1 MIDNLAGRGNAS
13 QARPQIRRPR
23 RQVQGPPFFF
33 LVRRILRFFFP
44 MPSRRNNF
52 YDRLQERLE
61 RLDPA
66 SLRRYLQQAISE
78 KGFFEEIF
86 DTLREGIIVIDNALR
101 IQVANPA
108 ALRLFGM
115 PEDAVGQPIGK
126 FFRQVDWSELLR
138 LPASE
143 WGRFSRKEI
152 EIFYPERRFLSFYL
166 LPAPEP
172 PNLGN
177 EDQLL
182 ATLIFHDIT
191 ERCQDNEKA
200 VETQRV
206 TAITQLAASVAHE
219 LGNPLN
225 ALGIR
230 LQILKRKLKSD
241 DNEKIIEATRQFVE
255 IADQELSRLDAIVK
269 NFLSAVRPTQLEL
282 TPVNIQELLV
292 SAAQFLEPELKAK
305 DISIALDFP
314 EFVPAISGDAGQLTQ
329 AFFNLIKNAMQA
341 MPNGGKLTISCS
353 VDDVYV
359 HLRFADNGKGL
370 TREELS
376 RLLEAYYTTK
386 PGGHGLGLLIVDR
399 IVRSHGGD
407 LAIDGKPGEG
417 AAFTISLPRHARV
430 VRQLPATTGV
440 SDT

>member
-1 MIDNLAGRGNAS
+1 
-13 QARPQIRRPR
+13 
-23 RQVQGPPFFF
+23 
-33 LVRRILRFFFP
+33 
-44 MPSRRNNF
+44 MPSRHNNF
-52 YDRLQERLE
+52 YDRLQERLD
-61 RLDPA
+61 RLDAA

-143 WGRFSRKEI
+143 WGRFSRQEI

-206 TAITQLAASVAHE
+206 TAITQLAAGVAHE

-241 DNEKIIEATRQFVE
+241 DNEKIVEATRQFVE

-305 DISIALDFP
+305 DISITLDFP
-314 EFVPAISGDAGQLTQ
+314 DFVPAISGDAGQLTQ

-341 MPNGGKLTISCS
+341 MPNGGKLIVSCR

-430 VRQLPATTGV
+430 VRQLPAANLEN
-440 SDT
+440 

>member
-1 MIDNLAGRGNAS
+1 
-13 QARPQIRRPR
+13 
-23 RQVQGPPFFF
+23 
-33 LVRRILRFFFP
+33 
-44 MPSRRNNF
+44 MPARRNNF
-52 YDRLQERLE
+52 YDRLQERLD

-86 DTLREGIIVIDNALR
+86 DTLREGIIVIDSGLR

-108 ALRLFGM
+108 SLRLFGM

-143 WGRFSRKEI
+143 WGRFSRQEI

-172 PNLGN
+172 PSLGN
-177 EDQLL
+177 DEALL

-206 TAITQLAASVAHE
+206 TAITQLAAGVAHE

-230 LQILKRKLKSD
+230 LQILKRKH
-241 DNEKIIEATRQFVE
+241 T
-255 IADQELSRLDAIVK
+255 
-269 NFLSAVRPTQLEL
+269 
-282 TPVNIQELLV
+282 
-292 SAAQFLEPELKAK
+292 
-305 DISIALDFP
+305 
-314 EFVPAISGDAGQLTQ
+314 
-329 AFFNLIKNAMQA
+329 
-341 MPNGGKLTISCS
+341 
-353 VDDVYV
+353 
-359 HLRFADNGKGL
+359 
-370 TREELS
+370 
-376 RLLEAYYTTK
+376 
-386 PGGHGLGLLIVDR
+386 
-399 IVRSHGGD
+399 
-407 LAIDGKPGEG
+407 
-417 AAFTISLPRHARV
+417 
-430 VRQLPATTGV
+430 
-440 SDT
+440 

>member
-1 MIDNLAGRGNAS
+1 
-13 QARPQIRRPR
+13 
-23 RQVQGPPFFF
+23 
-33 LVRRILRFFFP
+33 

-61 RLDPA
+61 RLDNA
-66 SLRRYLQQAISE
+66 SLKRYLQQAISD

-115 PEDAVGQPIGK
+115 PEEAIGEPIGK
-126 FFRQVDWSELLR
+126 YFRQVDWTELLR

-143 WGRFSRKEI
+143 WGRFSRQEI
-152 EIFYPERRFLSFYL
+152 EIFYPERRYLSFYL

-177 EDQLL
+177 DDQLL

-191 ERCQDNEKA
+191 EHWQDNAKA
-200 VETQRV
+200 AETQRV
-206 TAITQLAASVAHE
+206 TAITQLAAGVAHE

-230 LQILKRKLKSD
+230 LQILKRKLERGGD
-241 DNEKIIEATRQFVE
+241 PEKVAEATRQFVD

-282 TPVNIQELLV
+282 TPVNLSDLLV
-292 SAAQFLEPELKAK
+292 SAVEFLEPELKSK

-314 EFVPAISGDAGQLTQ
+314 ELVPAIMGDAGQLTQ

-341 MPNGGKLTISCS
+341 MPNGGKLTISCR

-359 HLRFADNGKGL
+359 HLRFEDNGKGL

-376 RLLEAYYTTK
+376 RLMEAYYTTK

-407 LAIDGKPGEG
+407 LVAE
-417 AAFTISLPRHARV
+417 S
-430 VRQLPATTGV
+430 
-440 SDT
+440 

>member
-1 MIDNLAGRGNAS
+1 
-13 QARPQIRRPR
+13 
-23 RQVQGPPFFF
+23 
-33 LVRRILRFFFP
+33 

-52 YDRLQERLE
+52 YDRLQERLD

-86 DTLREGIIVIDNALR
+86 DTVREGIIVIDNALR

-177 EDQLL
+177 DDQLL

-206 TAITQLAASVAHE
+206 TAITQLAAGVAHE

-230 LQILKRKLKSD
+230 LQILKRKLQSGD
-241 DNEKIIEATRQFVE
+241 TEKITEATRQFVE

-282 TPVNIQELLV
+282 TPVNIPELLV

-305 DISIALDFP
+305 DISIVMDFP
-314 EFVPAISGDAGQLTQ
+314 EFVPAINGDAGQLTQ

-341 MPNGGKLTISCS
+341 MPNGGTLAISCR

-430 VRQLPATTGV
+430 VRQLPASSET
-440 SDT
+440 DMP

>member
-1 MIDNLAGRGNAS
+1 
-13 QARPQIRRPR
+13 
-23 RQVQGPPFFF
+23 
-33 LVRRILRFFFP
+33 
-44 MPSRRNNF
+44 MPSRRDNF
-52 YDRLQERLE
+52 YDRLQGRLE
-61 RLDPA
+61 RLDNA
-66 SLRRYLQQAISE
+66 SLRRYLQQAISD
-78 KGFFEEIF
+78 KGFFEEIC

-115 PEDAVGQPIGK
+115 PEDAIGEPIGK
-126 FFRQVDWSELLR
+126 YFRQVDWTELLR
-138 LPASE
+138 LPAEE
-143 WGRFSRKEI
+143 WGRFSRQEI
-152 EIFYPERRFLSFYL
+152 EIFYPERRYLSFYL

-172 PNLGN
+172 PSLGN
-177 EDQLL
+177 DDQLL

-191 ERCQDNEKA
+191 ERWQNNVKA
-200 VETQRV
+200 AETQRV
-206 TAITQLAASVAHE
+206 TAITQLAAGVAHE

-230 LQILKRKLKSD
+230 LQILKRKLEHGGD
-241 DNEKIIEATRQFVE
+241 PEKLEEATRQFVE

-269 NFLSAVRPTQLEL
+269 NFLSAVRPAQLEL
-282 TPVNIQELLV
+282 TPVNLPELLV
-292 SAAQFLEPELKAK
+292 SAAGFLEPELKAK

-314 EFVPAISGDAGQLTQ
+314 ELVPTIMGDAGQLTQ

-341 MPNGGKLTISCS
+341 MPNGGTLTVSCR

-430 VRQLPATTGV
+430 VRQLPSAGAVPDHPEETP
-440 SDT
+440 

>member
-1 MIDNLAGRGNAS
+1 D
-13 QARPQIRRPR
+13 
-23 RQVQGPPFFF
+23 
-33 LVRRILRFFFP
+33 
-44 MPSRRNNF
+44 
-52 YDRLQERLE
+52 
-61 RLDPA
+61 
-66 SLRRYLQQAISE
+66 AIGE
-78 KGFFEEIF
+78 
-86 DTLREGIIVIDNALR
+86 
-101 IQVANPA
+101 
-108 ALRLFGM
+108 
-115 PEDAVGQPIGK
+115 PIGK
-126 FFRQVDWSELLR
+126 YFRQVDWTELLR
-138 LPASE
+138 LPAEE
-143 WGRFSRKEI
+143 WGRFSRQEI
-152 EIFYPERRFLSFYL
+152 EIFYPERRYLSFYL

-172 PNLGN
+172 PSLGN
-177 EDQLL
+177 DDQLL

-191 ERCQDNEKA
+191 ERWQNNVKA
-200 VETQRV
+200 AETQRV
-206 TAITQLAASVAHE
+206 TAITQLAAGVAHE

-230 LQILKRKLKSD
+230 LQILKRKLEHGGD
-241 DNEKIIEATRQFVE
+241 PEKLEEATRQFVE

-269 NFLSAVRPTQLEL
+269 NFLSAVRPAQLEL
-282 TPVNIQELLV
+282 TPVNLPELLV
-292 SAAQFLEPELKAK
+292 SAAGFLEPELKAK

-314 EFVPAISGDAGQLTQ
+314 ELVPTIMGDAGQLTQ

-341 MPNGGKLTISCS
+341 MPNGGTLTVSCR

-430 VRQLPATTGV
+430 VRQLPSAGAVPDHPEETP
-440 SDT
+440 

>member
-1 MIDNLAGRGNAS
+1 
-13 QARPQIRRPR
+13 
-23 RQVQGPPFFF
+23 
-33 LVRRILRFFFP
+33 

-52 YDRLQERLE
+52 YDRLQDRLD

-143 WGRFSRKEI
+143 WGRFSRQEI

-241 DNEKIIEATRQFVE
+241 DPEKIIEATRQFVE

-305 DISIALDFP
+305 DISIELDFP

-430 VRQLPATTGV
+430 VRQLPATAGA

>member
-1 MIDNLAGRGNAS
+1 
-13 QARPQIRRPR
+13 
-23 RQVQGPPFFF
+23 
-33 LVRRILRFFFP
+33 
-44 MPSRRNNF
+44 MPSRHNNF
-52 YDRLQERLE
+52 YDRLQERLD
-61 RLDPA
+61 RLDAA

-143 WGRFSRKEI
+143 WGRFSRQEI

-206 TAITQLAASVAHE
+206 TAITQLAAGVAHE

-241 DNEKIIEATRQFVE
+241 DNEKIVEATRQFVE

-305 DISIALDFP
+305 DISITLDFP
-314 EFVPAISGDAGQLTQ
+314 DFVPAISGDAGQLTQ

-341 MPNGGKLTISCS
+341 MPNGGKLIVSCR

-407 LAIDGKPGEG
+407 LAIVGKPGEG

-430 VRQLPATTGV
+430 VRQLPAANLEN
-440 SDT
+440 

>member
-1 MIDNLAGRGNAS
+1 
-13 QARPQIRRPR
+13 
-23 RQVQGPPFFF
+23 
-33 LVRRILRFFFP
+33 

-61 RLDPA
+61 RLDHA
-66 SLRRYLQQAISE
+66 SLKRYLQQAISD
-78 KGFFEEIF
+78 KGFFEDIF

-115 PEDAVGQPIGK
+115 PEDVIGEPIGK
-126 FFRQVDWSELLR
+126 FFRQIDWTELLR

-143 WGRFSRKEI
+143 WGRFSRQEI
-152 EIFYPERRFLSFYL
+152 EIFYPERRYLSFYL

-172 PNLGN
+172 PSLGN
-177 EDQLL
+177 DDQLL

-191 ERCQDNEKA
+191 ERLQDNEKA

-206 TAITQLAASVAHE
+206 TAITQLAAGVAHE

-225 ALGIR
+225 ALSIR
-230 LQILKRKLKSD
+230 LQLLKRKLERGSP
-241 DNEKIIEATRQFVE
+241 EKIEEATRQFVD
-255 IADQELSRLDAIVK
+255 IADQELARLDAIVK

-282 TPVNIQELLV
+282 APVNLPDLLV
-292 SAAQFLEPELKAK
+292 SAAGFLEPELKAK
-305 DISIALDFP
+305 DISIELDFP
-314 EFVPAISGDAGQLTQ
+314 ELVPTIMGDAGQLTQ

-341 MPNGGKLTISCS
+341 MPNGGKLTISCR

-376 RLLEAYYTTK
+376 RLMEAYYTTK

-430 VRQLPATTGV
+430 VRQLPAAEQV
-440 SDT
+440 AAEDVH

>member
-1 MIDNLAGRGNAS
+1 
-13 QARPQIRRPR
+13 
-23 RQVQGPPFFF
+23 
-33 LVRRILRFFFP
+33 
-44 MPSRRNNF
+44 MPSRHNNF
-52 YDRLQERLE
+52 YDRLQERLD
-61 RLDPA
+61 RLDAA

-143 WGRFSRKEI
+143 WGRFSRQEI

-206 TAITQLAASVAHE
+206 TAITQLAAGVAHE

-241 DNEKIIEATRQFVE
+241 DNEKIVEATRQFVE

-305 DISIALDFP
+305 DISITLDFP
-314 EFVPAISGDAGQLTQ
+314 DCVPAISGDAGQLTQ

-341 MPNGGKLTISCS
+341 MPNGGKLIVSCR

-430 VRQLPATTGV
+430 VRQLPAANLEN
-440 SDT
+440 

>member
-1 MIDNLAGRGNAS
+1 
-13 QARPQIRRPR
+13 
-23 RQVQGPPFFF
+23 
-33 LVRRILRFFFP
+33 
-44 MPSRRNNF
+44 MPARRNNF
-52 YDRLQERLE
+52 YDRLQERLD

-86 DTLREGIIVIDNALR
+86 DTLREGIIVIDSGLR

-108 ALRLFGM
+108 SLRLFGM

-143 WGRFSRKEI
+143 WGRFSRQEI

-172 PNLGN
+172 PSLGN
-177 EDQLL
+177 DEALL

-206 TAITQLAASVAHE
+206 TAITQLAAGVAHE

-230 LQILKRKLKSD
+230 LQILKRKLKG
-241 DNEKIIEATRQFVE
+241 DNLEKLAEATRQFVE

-282 TPVNIQELLV
+282 TPVNLPDLLV
-292 SAAQFLEPELKAK
+292 SAARFLEPELKSK
-305 DISIALDFP
+305 DISIAMDFP
-314 EFVPAISGDAGQLTQ
+314 EFVPAITGDAGQLTQ

-341 MPNGGKLTISCS
+341 MPNGGQLTISCR

-430 VRQLPATTGV
+430 VRQLPAAQNN
-440 SDT
+440 S